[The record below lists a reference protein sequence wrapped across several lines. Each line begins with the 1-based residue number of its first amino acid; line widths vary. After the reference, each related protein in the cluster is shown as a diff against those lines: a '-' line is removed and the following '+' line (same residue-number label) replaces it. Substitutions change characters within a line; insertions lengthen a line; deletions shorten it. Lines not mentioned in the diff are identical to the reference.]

1 MSDNAPECAGMNL
14 SKINKELPAG
24 STLSH
29 YRIVS
34 KIGAG
39 GMGEVYLA
47 QDTRLDRKV
56 AIKFLHEE
64 FSKDA
69 DKLGRFIQEAKAASA
84 LNHPNI
90 LTVYEIGEVDG
101 KNYIATEL
109 IDGKTLRA
117 HLTDKESLP
126 LNTILKIGVQ
136 VSEALSAAHQA
147 GIIHRDIKPENI
159 MLRKDG
165 YAKVLDFGLAKLS
178 EPKAVATGSGGSEDA
193 TRLQVNTTPGM
204 VMGTVSY
211 MSPEQARGKVTD
223 ARTDLWSLGVVLYE
237 MLAGKVPFTGETV
250 NHTIVSILEKEPLL
264 LENVPAELQRI
275 VRKSM
280 SKDVDM
286 RYQTAHDLLID
297 LKNLRRDLDIQGEL
311 ERSVVP
317 NRETAKASLENATQ
331 MYRSNGVESTRSG
344 QARAT
349 HSVTS
354 SSSSL
359 EYAVTQAKSH
369 KLATVIVVL
378 VLVGV
383 ISTVGYFAFV
393 SRGGS
398 TKQISSIAVLPFEN
412 KSGNADSD
420 YLSDGVAESLI
431 YKLSQ
436 LPNLKVSPRSS
447 VFRYKGKEIDAEKI
461 GAELGVDA
469 IMSGRIIQRGDN
481 LTISVD
487 LVDVRN
493 KKTLWGEQY
502 GRKMSDLLAT
512 QKEIAS
518 AITEKLQL
526 KLSGES
532 EQKLA
537 KKYTDNNEAYQLFLR
552 GQFHYA
558 KRTKDEL
565 LQSIEAYQQAIKL
578 DPNFALAYVGV
589 ARSYNVMPSYAFMS
603 PQEAMPQAKAAAER
617 ALQIDPNL
625 AEAHGALANALALF
639 DWNWT
644 EAEREFKR
652 AIELDPNVAEI
663 HNRYGRAYLI
673 PLGRFDEGASELKRA
688 LELEPMS
695 MPIGGNLTAVYLR
708 AGKNDLALEQAKKTS
723 ALEPNHPTARVWLG
737 WAYIAGGMYREA
749 LSLGGN
755 ILQTN
760 PTDQDALVIV
770 GAAYAKI
777 GRRGDA
783 ENVISKLNDL
793 AKSEYVSHYN
803 LAIIYASLGDKD
815 RTFTELEK
823 AFDDH
828 DRLCIETKFDFFM
841 DPVRSDPRFREILK
855 RLNLPE

>member
-1 MSDNAPECAGMNL
+1 M
-14 SKINKELPAG
+14 NKELEANT
-24 STLSH
+24 TLSH
-29 YRIVS
+29 YRVVS
-34 KIGAG
+34 KLGAG

-47 QDTRLDRKV
+47 QDTKLDRKV

-64 FSKDA
+64 FSKDT
-69 DKLGRFIQEAKAASA
+69 DKLNRFIQEAKAASA

-90 LTVYEIGEVDG
+90 LTVYEIGEVNG

-109 IDGKTLRA
+109 IDGETLRQ
-117 HLTDKESLP
+117 HLSHEESLP

-136 VSEALSAAHQA
+136 VAEALSAAHQA

-178 EPKAVATGSGGSEDA
+178 EPGAVGSRSTGSEDA
-193 TRLQVNTTPGM
+193 TRVQVHTTPGM

-237 MLAGKVPFTGETV
+237 MLAGKVPFTGETT
-250 NHTIVSILEKEPLL
+250 NHTIVSILEREPLL
-264 LENVPAELQRI
+264 LEKVPAELQRI

-354 SSSSL
+354 SSSIL

-369 KLATVIVVL
+369 KLTTVIVVL
-378 VLVGV
+378 MLVGV

-436 LPNLKVSPRSS
+436 LPNLRVSPRSS
-447 VFRYKGKEIDAEKI
+447 VFRYKGKDIDAEKI

-603 PQEAMPQAKAAAER
+603 PQEAMQ
-617 ALQIDPNL
+617 
-625 AEAHGALANALALF
+625 
-639 DWNWT
+639 
-644 EAEREFKR
+644 
-652 AIELDPNVAEI
+652 
-663 HNRYGRAYLI
+663 
-673 PLGRFDEGASELKRA
+673 
-688 LELEPMS
+688 
-695 MPIGGNLTAVYLR
+695 
-708 AGKNDLALEQAKKTS
+708 QAKKTS

-770 GAAYAKI
+770 GAAYAKM

-803 LAIIYASLGDKD
+803 LAISYASLGDKE

-855 RLNLPE
+855 RL